1 MTTTPEQA
9 PQEAAL
15 FRTIREW
22 GITRGDHGVVG
33 GVVEG
38 LGDRVGMARVPARI
52 IVVVAAIVLHG
63 LVLLAYAAAWALLP
77 DRRGNIIV
85 QNFGRGIPNVGAL
98 VGIGV
103 LTLFGLGDFNSGP
116 SVKLN
121 NMPWNFDTSTWGV
134 GNVAVL
140 IFAVL
145 VPLLVVGGIVTL
157 IVVLVKRSNAAGQG
171 GAPGAPSSSPPLA
184 SPPNSGA
191 AYATPPVATAPN
203 ESVVPSSPAPD
214 PASTPAVGAAT
225 SYTAP
230 PARHYAPAPPAPPAP
245 PRPPRIPGPGRS
257 FYLASLAW
265 GAIAAAAA
273 VWMDRT
279 DSLAVHPFIA
289 GFVIFVTGLGLILLA
304 VSLSG
309 RKLGFLGFIGITSL
323 IPILIFA
330 GNADSLRIAYAEN
343 GGITTNGVDFVDVID
358 GIEVGPSMA
367 PESVFDPTLAFD
379 GQYSNVYFNGPC
391 YQEVPQDFGT
401 SSVQRLNLAN
411 AAVGPIDGTAAPD
424 TSIDIT
430 AEVTYVSIPSG
441 ANLVLKGESNAQ
453 ATVVFADEG
462 FMCVFETNDKPYM
475 ELSNPDATTINLVVH
490 DDQFANT
497 IVVKEVTS

>member
-52 IVVVAAIVLHG
+52 IVVVAAIVLNG
-63 LVLLAYAAAWALLP
+63 LVLIAYAAGWALLP
-77 DRRGNIIV
+77 DRQGNIIA

-98 VGIGV
+98 VGIAV
-103 LTLFGLGDFNSGP
+103 LTLFGLGDFKSGP
-116 SVKLN
+116 NVNLDGI
-121 NMPWNFDTSTWGV
+121 PWNYSPSTWGV
-134 GNVAVL
+134 GDVAVL

-157 IVVLVKRSNAAGQG
+157 IVVLVKRSNASGQG
-171 GAPGAPSSSPPLA
+171 GAAGAPAASSPLA
-184 SPPNSGA
+184 SPPTSA
-191 AYATPPVATAPN
+191 SAYATPPVAAAP
-203 ESVVPSSPAPD
+203 AGTT
-214 PASTPAVGAAT
+214 PASPVSDPDSTPTAGGAAA
-225 SYTAP
+225 YTAP
-230 PARHYAPAPPAPPAP
+230 PARRYAPAPPAP

-257 FYLASLAW
+257 FYLVSLAW

-279 DSLAVHPFIA
+279 DRLAVHPFVA
-289 GFVIFVTGLGLILLA
+289 GFVIFVTGLGLVLLA
-304 VSLSG
+304 ISLSG

-330 GNADSLRIAYAEN
+330 GNADSLRTAYAEN
-343 GGITTNGVDFVDVID
+343 GGITTNGVDIVDVID

-379 GQYSNVYFNGPC
+379 GRYSNVYFNGPC
-391 YQEVPQDFGT
+391 YQEVPQEFGS
-401 SSVQRLNLAN
+401 SSVQRLNLAD
-411 AAVGPIDGTAAPD
+411 AAVGSIDGTAAPD

-430 AEVTYVSIPSG
+430 AEVTYLSIPRS